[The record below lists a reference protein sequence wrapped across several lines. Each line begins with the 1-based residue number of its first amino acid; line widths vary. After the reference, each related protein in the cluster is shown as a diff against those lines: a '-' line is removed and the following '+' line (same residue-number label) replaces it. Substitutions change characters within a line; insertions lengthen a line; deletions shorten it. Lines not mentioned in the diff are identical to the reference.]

1 MSEILKSVI
10 AIFLV
15 ILIAAGGAGIT
26 VANNEST
33 AAGDYL
39 EEAALVIMES
49 NYSSTV
55 IQECISEA
63 AANGYV
69 LTVNVVG
76 SDDPGMKRYAELILE
91 YSYDVQLFGVSDTK
105 VKKKIV

>member
-26 VANNEST
+26 VANNESV
-33 AAGDYL
+33 AANNYL
-39 EEAALVIMES
+39 EEAAQVIAES
-49 NYSSTV
+49 NYSSPV
-55 IQECISEA
+55 IQECIEEA
-63 AANGYV
+63 AVNGYV
-69 LTVNVVG
+69 LTVDVVG
-76 SDDPGMKRYAELILE
+76 SGAPGMKRYACLTLQ